1 MTREIFLDQEAS
13 PTKAVQAV
21 VAALN
26 AGQVVCLP
34 DECGWNLAAL
44 ATHADGVRALS
55 QSRESR
61 SCFRATSLVH
71 PSAINDFVD
80 GSSRL
85 FQKLSSRCWPGPVIL
100 RDASGSSVSNDLIQ
114 RWPQGAQTWGAT
126 EQGRAFYCPADP
138 FVQDVLSNV
147 DAPVL
152 SILGPGQ
159 WGNMSETEGIPRPD
173 LVIHGNPSRY
183 SGSQTVVRVRGEKFE
198 IEHVGVVSDRVIHRL
213 AGEVYLFICTGN
225 TCRSPMAE
233 AIFRKMLA
241 DRLRCREDE
250 LMDHGYVVVSA
261 GLAAYRGSPAAPE
274 AIEILRKDGIDLS
287 GHESQ
292 PVTEDLLA
300 HCDQIL
306 TMTRSHRE
314 AVLSSFPELS
324 SQVRLLSPQSED
336 VPDPI
341 GAGMDEYLRCKD
353 MITHCLNH
361 LLSELNIRRREGTEE

>member
-1 MTREIFLDQEAS
+1 MN
-13 PTKAVQAV
+13 AVQAV
-21 VAALN
+21 VAALE

-34 DECGWNLAAL
+34 DECGWNLMAL
-44 ATHADGVRALS
+44 ATHTDGVQILS
-55 QSRESR
+55 QSEEIPSLH
-61 SCFRATSLVH
+61 RATSIVH
-71 PSAINDFVD
+71 PSTVNDFVED
-80 GSSRL
+80 GSRL

-100 RDASGSSVSNDLIQ
+100 REGSEATGSNRLIQ
-114 RWPQGAQTWGAT
+114 RWPPGAQTWGVSDL
-126 EQGRAFYCPADP
+126 GRAFYCPADP
-138 FVQDVLSNV
+138 FVQDVLCNLS
-147 DAPVL
+147 APVASL
-152 SILGPGQ
+152 LGPDRWESPPAGLP
-159 WGNMSETEGIPRPD
+159 SPELI
-173 LVIHGNPSRY
+173 VHGSSSRY
-183 SGSQTVVRVRGEKFE
+183 SGSPTVVRVKGEKLE

-213 AGEVYLFICTGN
+213 AGEVILFVCTGN

-241 DRLRCREDE
+241 DQLRCREDE
-250 LMDHGYVVVSA
+250 LMDYGYVVVSA

-274 AIEILRKDGIDLS
+274 AVELLRQEGIDLS

-292 PVTEDLLA
+292 PVTEDLLI

-314 AVLSSFPELS
+314 ALLSSFPELAG
-324 SQVRLLSPQSED
+324 QVRLLSPNSDD

-361 LLSELNIRRREGTEE
+361 LLSELNVRRPEGREE